1 MVQWLGLC
9 PFAAEDLGSILGE
22 ARSCKPG
29 LKVKE
34 NRKTNKLWDLQSRR
48 IWTWSETEAYVL
60 KFIMYINVS
69 FSHSSIISHRSK
81 WMMVKGGGDSF
92 LVSLS
97 VKENTK
103 QLSSL
108 TWTRMS
114 AQMEVGVNTCSGSNP
129 NQILILPI
137 SPGVLP

>member
-1 MVQWLGLC
+1 MLLRVWVQSLV
-9 PFAAEDLGSILGE
+9 GE
-22 ARSCKPG
+22 ARSSKLG

-137 SPGVLP
+137 SPGILP